1 MKNKGLLITVVVLV
15 LVGGAFFTGMLA
27 YLIASGGEGINF
39 GRGRIGVVAVNGTI
53 LTSKDTIRHLTSFRR
68 NDDIKSIILRVE
80 SPGGSVAASQEILEA
95 VKETASEKPVIVSM
109 GAVAASGGYY
119 VALGA
124 ERIFANPATITG
136 SIGVRM
142 EHVMIGD
149 LLKWAKIKHET
160 LKSGKFK
167 NMTPMDKPI
176 TPEARAILQNILD
189 EMHEQFKETVATARK
204 LDKAKVDE
212 IADGRIFT
220 GQQALELGLIDEL
233 GGMSKVIEYA
243 ASKGGIKGEPK
254 LIYPKKR
261 LELFERIATGLAR
274 SIVDELA
281 VHWQ

>member
-1 MKNKGLLITVVVLV
+1 MRNKGLLITVVILV
-15 LVGGAFFTGMLA
+15 LIGGAFFTGMLA
-27 YLIASGGEGINF
+27 YLVASGGGVVGF
-39 GRGRIGVVAVNGTI
+39 GGGRVGVVAVEGTI
-53 LTSKDTIRHLTSFRR
+53 LTSKDTIDHLKSFRE

-95 VKETASEKPVIVSM
+95 VNQAASKKPLIVSM

-142 EHVMIGD
+142 EHVMVGD
-149 LLKWAKIKHET
+149 LLEWAKIKHET

-167 NMTPMDKPI
+167 DMTPMDKPI
-176 TPEARAILQNILD
+176 TPEARKILQNILD
-189 EMHEQFKETVATARK
+189 EMHEQFKEAVASARK
-204 LDKAKVDE
+204 LDKSKVDE

-233 GGMSKVIEYA
+233 GGMPKVIEYA
-243 ASKGGIKGEPK
+243 AKQGGIDGEPK
-254 LIYPKKR
+254 LVYPKKS
-261 LELFERIATGLAR
+261 LELFERIATGMAKT
-274 SIVDELA
+274 IMDELA
-281 VHWQ
+281 VYWR